1 MALSPG
7 ALSAFYTL
15 RLGPPQEVRLT
26 SEPGGKRVHFPQPVF
41 VGELPD
47 EFPREADWATSLLL
61 PAVDNCDLVV
71 VASSDAG
78 VLTLDVRYTRREH

>member
-1 MALSPG
+1 MIVGDSNM
-7 ALSAFYTL
+7 
-15 RLGPPQEVRLT
+15 
-26 SEPGGKRVHFPQPVF
+26 SEHATFLK
-41 VGELPD
+41 VG
-47 EFPREADWATSLLL
+47 ATSLLL